1 MRYLYVAEM
10 RIRPAGAMGLFGDVK
25 FSVVLP
31 DPTATASQVAD
42 SWRDLIGDD
51 FESVAIVSVNG
62 QPTLGVGAES
72 VFNGEEV

>member
-10 RIRPAGAMGLFGDVK
+10 RIRPAGADGVFEDVK
-25 FSVVLP
+25 FPVVLP
-31 DPTATASQVAD
+31 DQTATASQVAD
-42 SWRDLIGDD
+42 GWRSLTGYD

-62 QPTLGVGAES
+62 QPTLGVGCEH

>member
-10 RIRPAGAMGLFGDVK
+10 RIRPTGAIGAFGDVK
-25 FSVVLP
+25 FPVVLP

-62 QPTLGVGAES
+62 QPTLGVGCEH
-72 VFNGEEV
+72 VFDGEEV